1 MIVIVLTCGRMFLK
15 SKEIGAK
22 KMLVDDKIKSTAC
35 VKEIMSSGCCMQ
47 SLEKCLEFLNILL
60 SLIMFAINIKLRV
73 SSKLLGFFIQAANN
87 QLSSNVLL
95 FSCNRIGQLCQTGP
109 GYSGHSV
116 MFAVKDHK

>member
-35 VKEIMSSGCCMQ
+35 VKEMSSGCCMQ

-60 SLIMFAINIKLRV
+60 PLIMFAINIKLRV

>member
-1 MIVIVLTCGRMFLK
+1 
-15 SKEIGAK
+15 
-22 KMLVDDKIKSTAC
+22 MLVDDKIKNTVC
-35 VKEIMSSGCCMQ
+35 VKEMSSGCCMQ

-60 SLIMFAINIKLRV
+60 SLIMFAINIKLCV

>member
-1 MIVIVLTCGRMFLK
+1 MIVIISTCGHMFLK

-22 KMLVDDKIKSTAC
+22 KMLVDDKIKNTVC
-35 VKEIMSSGCCMQ
+35 VKEMSLGCCMQ